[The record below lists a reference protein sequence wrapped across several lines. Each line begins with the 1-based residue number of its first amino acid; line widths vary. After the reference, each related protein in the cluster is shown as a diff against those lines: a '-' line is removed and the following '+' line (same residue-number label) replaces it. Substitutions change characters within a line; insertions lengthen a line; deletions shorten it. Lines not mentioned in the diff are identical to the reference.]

1 MLSFFQIDSNL
12 LDDKRQQAWAVRPSV
27 KPYPAGS
34 IGFRFGRKTQA
45 DRIPGLPVKL
55 ILSQHISY
63 QFAFEDTVFPIM
75 VETPDQPQINCY
87 RQVQR

>member
-34 IGFRFGRKTQA
+34 IGFR
-45 DRIPGLPVKL
+45 L
-55 ILSQHISY
+55 LSQHISY